1 VDEHWYGTPDWF
13 FSQSTRYDNYGRSGM
28 KIYFGEYAV
37 NQKVGHG
44 NLLGALAE
52 AVFMLGLEKN
62 SDVVKMA
69 SYAPLFENINQNIW
83 GVNLILLESSR
94 TAGRSSYQVQKL
106 FSANRPDYVLNTD
119 VQAPQVSI
127 TNVQGLVHQLY
138 ALGGLDQ
145 QRQEVVIKVVNP
157 TPATVPAVIRLKGEA
172 NLAGRGKVITLGN
185 TLATAENT
193 LDHPNVV
200 VPVEADM
207 EVSGAEF
214 TCTFNPNSLTI
225 LRLPAGK
232 R

>member
-1 VDEHWYGTPDWF
+1 
-13 FSQSTRYDNYGRSGM
+13 M

-157 TPATVPAVIRLKGEA
+157 TPATVPAVIRLKGMA

-185 TLATAENT
+185 TMATAENT

>member
-1 VDEHWYGTPDWF
+1 
-13 FSQSTRYDNYGRSGM
+13 M

-69 SYAPLFENINQNIW
+69 SYAPLLENVNQNVW
-83 GVNLILLESSR
+83 GVNLILLDGSR

-106 FSANRPDYVLNTD
+106 FSANRPDYVLNTE

-127 TNVQGLVHQLY
+127 TNVPVPIHQLY

-145 QRQEVVIKVVNP
+145 KHQEVVIKVVNP
-157 TPATVPAVIRLKGEA
+157 TPATVSAVIHLKGVV
-172 NLAGRGKVITLGN
+172 NFTGRGKVITMGN
-185 TLATAENT
+185 PLATAENT

-200 VPVEADM
+200 VPVEAEM
-207 EVSGAEF
+207 EISGSQF
-214 TCTFNPNSLTI
+214 TYNFIPNSLTI
-225 LRLPAGK
+225 LRLPSGK